1 MDLFDWTILVKLSA
15 VIVLVV
21 ANGFFVASEFSLV
34 ALRRSRIDQMRNEG
48 HPLGQDL
55 TRASD
60 NLDAYL
66 AATQIGITLSSLGL
80 GWIGEP
86 AVAAVL
92 VPVFSGL
99 PAPLNWL
106 GTHTAAFI
114 IAFSLVTF
122 LHVVFGELLPKS
134 LAIQRSEQVALR
146 ITRPLAIFLLI
157 FRPLLYVLNGFAN
170 WVLRKIGLD
179 PATGEGHLYS
189 MEELRLLIS
198 ASNEA
203 GLIHK
208 AQGNLVDRALTMG
221 DRKALAYMTPAVDL
235 EWVEADRP
243 LTSTRAQ
250 MLASPYSRFPV
261 RIGDSFGIVT
271 AKTILGLDP
280 ALPALPPE
288 AILPAVFVPEYA
300 RVPQVMEEF
309 RRKHLECVLILDE
322 HGDLEGMLTTHD
334 LFDALAGDSRSQPQ
348 AVKLKRRKSG
358 AAAPI
363 SRIAEG
369 QIYDAGL
376 PVDEFGRMVGR
387 PFLGMQENRWYN
399 TLAGFVL
406 ERLKQLPRE
415 GQRFVHDG
423 LLFEVSEMQER
434 RITRVLVQEQNK
446 PSASELAPDEDQSM
460 NGRSMLHG

>member
-1 MDLFDWTILVKLSA
+1 MDFFDWTILVKLSA
-15 VIVLVV
+15 VFVLVV

-48 HPLGQDL
+48 HPLGQEL

-92 VPVFSGL
+92 GPVFSGL
-99 PAPLNWL
+99 PAPFNWL

-114 IAFSLVTF
+114 IAFSFVTF

-146 ITRPLAIFLLI
+146 ITRPLTFFLFI

-170 WVLRKIGLD
+170 WVLSKLGLA

-203 GLIHK
+203 GLIHR

-221 DRKALAYMTPAVDL
+221 DRKVLAYMTPAVDL

-243 LTSTRAQ
+243 LAETRAQ

-261 RIGDSFGIVT
+261 RIGDGGQIGIVT
-271 AKTILGLDP
+271 AKAILGLDP
-280 ALPALPPE
+280 ALSSLPPKAVYE
-288 AILPAVFVPEYA
+288 AVFVPEYA
-300 RVPQVMEEF
+300 RVPQIMEEF
-309 RRKHLECVLILDE
+309 RHKHLECVLILDE
-322 HGDLEGMLTTHD
+322 SGEIEGMLTTHD
-334 LFDALAGDSRSQPQ
+334 LFDALAGDRRPPPQ
-348 AVKLKRRKSG
+348 AVKITPRKAG
-358 AAAPI
+358 LVMMPA
-363 SRIAEG
+363 RIG
-369 QIYDAGL
+369 DGRVFDAGL
-376 PVDEFGRMVGR
+376 PIDEFGRLVGR
-387 PFLGMQENRWYN
+387 PLLGMGENRWYN

-406 ERLKQLPRE
+406 ERMKKLPQV
-415 GQRFVHDG
+415 GQRFAYDG
-423 LLFEVSEMQER
+423 LLIEVAAMEGR
-434 RITRVLVQEQNK
+434 RITKLLIQDRRNLRLK
-446 PSASELAPDEDQSM
+446 S
-460 NGRSMLHG
+460 GT

>member
-1 MDLFDWTILVKLSA
+1 MEIFDWTIFLKLFT

-92 VPVFSGL
+92 GPVFSGL
-99 PAPLNWL
+99 PAPFNWL
-106 GTHTAAFI
+106 GSHTAAFI

-134 LAIQRSEQVALR
+134 LAIQRSEQVAVR
-146 ITRPLAIFLLI
+146 ITRPLALFLFL

-179 PATGEGHLYS
+179 PASGEHHLYS

-203 GLIHK
+203 GLIHH
-208 AQGNLVDRALTMG
+208 AQGNLVDRALTIG
-221 DRKALAYMTPAVDL
+221 DRKVLAYMTPAVDL

-243 LTSTRAQ
+243 LAQIRAQ
-250 MLASPYSRFPV
+250 MLASHFSRFPV
-261 RIGDSFGIVT
+261 RLGEEIGIVT
-271 AKTILGLDP
+271 AKTILGLNPD
-280 ALPALPPE
+280 LPSLPKDAVTE
-288 AILPAVFVPEYA
+288 VVFVPEYA

-309 RRKHLECVLILDE
+309 RRKQLECVLILDE
-322 HGDLEGMLTTHD
+322 SGDIEGMLTTHD
-334 LFDALAGDSRSQPQ
+334 LFDALAGDRRSPAQ
-348 AVKLKRRKSG
+348 ALKPKLRRSAG
-358 AAAPI
+358 SDMPSATGEA
-363 SRIAEG
+363 
-369 QIYDAGL
+369 QIYDAGM
-376 PVDEFGRMVGR
+376 PVDEFSRMIGR
-387 PFLGMQENRWYN
+387 PLLGLDERRWYN

-406 ERLKQLPRE
+406 ERLKQLPRV
-415 GQRFVHDG
+415 GQRFIHDG
-423 LLFEVSEMQER
+423 LLIEVAEMQDR
-434 RITRVLVQEQNK
+434 RITRVLVQDQRRET
-446 PSASELAPDEDQSM
+446 AELTEAGGEVV
-460 NGRSMLHG
+460 

>member
-1 MDLFDWTILVKLSA
+1 MIELLDWTIPLKLSA
-15 VIVLVV
+15 VVVLVA

-48 HPLGQDL
+48 HPLGRDL

-86 AVAAVL
+86 AVAAIL
-92 VPVFSGL
+92 GPLFSGL
-99 PAPLNWL
+99 PTPFDWL

-146 ITRPLAIFLLI
+146 ITRPLTIFLYI

-170 WVLRKIGLD
+170 WVLRRIGLD
-179 PATGEGHLYS
+179 PATGEEHLYS

-203 GLIHK
+203 GLIHR
-208 AQGNLVDRALTMG
+208 AQGHLVDRALTMG
-221 DRKALAYMTPAVDL
+221 DRKVLAYMTPAVDL
-235 EWVEADRP
+235 EWVDADRP
-243 LTSTRAQ
+243 LAETRAQ

-261 RIGDSFGIVT
+261 RIGEGFGIVT
-271 AKTILGLDP
+271 AKAILGLDP
-280 ALPALPPE
+280 DLPCLPRDAIME
-288 AILPAVFVPEYA
+288 AVVVPEHA

-309 RRKHLECVLILDE
+309 RRKRLECVLILDE
-322 HGDLEGMLTTHD
+322 LGDLEGMLTTHD
-334 LFDALAGDSRSQPQ
+334 LFDALAGDSRSQSV
-348 AVKLKRRKSG
+348 AVRPRPAARNAG
-358 AAAPI
+358 AGP
-363 SRIAEG
+363 AEAG
-369 QIYDAGL
+369 LARLYDAGM
-376 PVDEFGRMVGR
+376 PVDEFSRMVGR
-387 PFLGMQENRWYN
+387 PFLTADGSRWYH

-406 ERLKQLPRE
+406 EHLKQIPKV

-423 LLFEVSEMQER
+423 LLFEVAEMQDR
-434 RITRVLVQEQNK
+434 RITRVVVEDRK
-446 PSASELAPDEDQSM
+446 REAPPPAADE
-460 NGRSMLHG
+460 GRNA

>member
-1 MDLFDWTILVKLSA
+1 MEIFDWTIFLKLLT
-15 VIVLVV
+15 VIALVV

-86 AVAAVL
+86 AVVAVL
-92 VPVFSGL
+92 GPLFSGL
-99 PAPLNWL
+99 PAPFNWL
-106 GTHTAAFI
+106 GSHTAAFI

-146 ITRPLAIFLLI
+146 ITRPLALFLFL

-179 PATGEGHLYS
+179 PAGGEHHLYS

-203 GLIHK
+203 GLIHH
-208 AQGNLVDRALTMG
+208 AQGNLVDRALTIG
-221 DRKALAYMTPAVDL
+221 DRKVLAYMTPAVDL

-243 LTSTRAQ
+243 LAQIRAQ

-261 RIGDSFGIVT
+261 RLGEEIGIVT
-271 AKTILGLDP
+271 AKTILGLNPD
-280 ALPALPPE
+280 LPSLPKDAATE
-288 AILPAVFVPEYA
+288 AVFVPEYA
-300 RVPQVMEEF
+300 RVPHVMEEF

-322 HGDLEGMLTTHD
+322 SGDIEGMLTTHD
-334 LFDALAGDSRSQPQ
+334 LFDALAGDRRSPAQ
-348 AVKLKRRKSG
+348 ALKPKLRRSAG
-358 AAAPI
+358 SDMPPATGEA
-363 SRIAEG
+363 
-369 QIYDAGL
+369 QIYDAGM
-376 PVDEFGRMVGR
+376 PVDEFSRMIGR
-387 PFLGMQENRWYN
+387 PLLGLDERRWYN

-406 ERLKQLPRE
+406 ERLKQLPRV
-415 GQRFVHDG
+415 GQRFIHDG
-423 LLFEVSEMQER
+423 LLIEVAEMQDR
-434 RITRVLVQEQNK
+434 RITRVLVQDQWRET
-446 PSASELAPDEDQSM
+446 AELAEA
-460 NGRSMLHG
+460 GGEVV